1 MAALVKLA
9 GWLFGKL
16 GVCALNGALVGALA
30 GFLYGAVLEEHATHI
45 PTTAEL
51 LQMVALLTITCW
63 LVVLLI
69 VGLWLHYGASA
80 IALPLLLNAFVTVLL
95 TVWINNQ
102 ILIPEIA
109 GLIGLLVGIL
119 VGFVLCRFCGR
130 LPKGNSTHG

>member
-30 GFLYGAVLEEHATHI
+30 GFLCGALLEEHAAHV

-51 LQMVALLTITCW
+51 LQIVALLTITCW

-80 IALPLLLNAFVTVLL
+80 IAWPLLLNAFVTVLL
-95 TVWINNQ
+95 TVWLNN
-102 ILIPEIA
+102 IIRIPEIA

-130 LPKGNSTHG
+130 LPNGKAPHG

>member
-30 GFLYGAVLEEHATHI
+30 GFLYGAVLQEHATHM

-80 IALPLLLNAFVTVLL
+80 IAWPLLLNAFVTVLL
-95 TVWINNQ
+95 TVWINN
-102 ILIPEIA
+102 LVRLPDIA

-130 LPKGNSTHG
+130 LPNGKSTHG